1 MRPRLVDWS
10 LLGLVLFE
18 AGSGLFSFLQGK
30 PENSWLFVLHGVM
43 GLAITLLLVWKLQ
56 RVWRRVVE
64 WQRWDGATWAAV
76 SALGFV
82 LLVIA
87 GGLWGFEELMEV
99 ARATTPHAFDTE
111 ILLAFRQ
118 AGQPG
123 VPIGAPWLEGAMRD
137 ITSLG
142 SVSVLVLV
150 TAATI
155 IYLLLI
161 RRPATAV
168 LIFVAVAGGQALSS
182 LLKVGVDRP
191 RPELVSHLVTETSL
205 SFPSGH
211 AMLSAVTY
219 LTLGALAAQFAP
231 GRTTRI
237 YVLSLAV
244 LVALLVGVSRIYL
257 GVHWPSD
264 VLAGW
269 CAGSAWAMLCWL
281 LARYW
286 KHQET
291 TAQPKAKTVDNDA

>member
-1 MRPRLVDWS
+1 MKNTANALLNRLEFPV
-10 LLGLVLFE
+10 LL
-18 AGSGLFSFLQGK
+18 AG
-30 PENSWLFVLHGVM
+30 
-43 GLAITLLLVWKLQ
+43 
-56 RVWRRVVE
+56 
-64 WQRWDGATWAAV
+64 
-76 SALGFV
+76 
-82 LLVIA
+82 LVIA

-118 AGQPG
+118 PGQPG
-123 VPIGAPWLEGAMRD
+123 IPIGPSWLEGAMRD

-142 SVSVLVLV
+142 SASVLVLI
-150 TAATI
+150 TAASI

-161 RRPATAV
+161 RRPATAL
-168 LIFVAVAGGQALSS
+168 LIFVAVAGGQVLSS

-191 RPELVSHLVTETSL
+191 RPELVSHLVSETSL

-219 LTLGALAAQFAP
+219 LTLGSLAARFLP
-231 GRTTRI
+231 GRTTKV

-244 LVALLVGVSRIYL
+244 LTTLLVGVSRIYL

-269 CAGSAWAMLCWL
+269 CAGFAWAMLCWL
-281 LARYW
+281 AARLLQRR
-286 KHQET
+286 K
-291 TAQPKAKTVDNDA
+291 VVSDDA